1 MQNKYITSLYDEKYI
16 IFLSKIYIF
25 AKDAAKITF
34 LQHFAILLLA
44 FSDTTEI
51 IFRQIT

>member
-25 AKDAAKITF
+25 AKDAANTCTFVHNSFTFSVTVRTRATF
-34 LQHFAILLLA
+34 LPF
-44 FSDTTEI
+44 
-51 IFRQIT
+51 